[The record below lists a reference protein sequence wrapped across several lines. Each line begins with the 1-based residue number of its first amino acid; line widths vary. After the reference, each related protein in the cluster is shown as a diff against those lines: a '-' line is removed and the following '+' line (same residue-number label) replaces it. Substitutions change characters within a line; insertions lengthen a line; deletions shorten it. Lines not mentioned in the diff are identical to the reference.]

1 MPLRMP
7 IARLAFALALC
18 FAAPAFAAEPLPPP
32 RIVVLDK
39 VAIMQSSKVGQDIA
53 RQVKLYADQAERD
66 LQGQSNA
73 LDAQAQSLQQQ
84 AAALAPADRQKRF
97 DAVQAQEQALDVTA
111 HAKDDQIQAG
121 FRQAREAVEQ
131 ALGPILAD
139 VMRDM
144 GADIV
149 LDKQSVVSLRLGSY
163 DITPDVIARL
173 DAKMPNYKVSIAVG
187 APPPAQP

>member
-1 MPLRMP
+1 MALRMLT
-7 IARLAFALALC
+7 ARLALAPSLC
-18 FAAPAFAAEPLPPP
+18 LAAPAFAADLLPPP

-84 AAALAPADRQKRF
+84 GATLAPAERQKRF
-97 DAVQAQEQALDVTA
+97 DDVQAQEQALDVAA
-111 HAKDDQIQAG
+111 HAKDDQTQAG

-139 VMRDM
+139 VMQEM
-144 GADIV
+144 AADIV
-149 LDKQSVVSLRLGSY
+149 LDKQAVVSLRLGSY
-163 DITPDVIARL
+163 DITPDVIGRL
-173 DAKMPNYKVSIAVG
+173 DVMMPRYKVSLG
-187 APPPAQP
+187 AEAPAPVRP